1 MYDIIIIGAG
11 PAGLTAAIYGARY
24 NLNVLVIG
32 ETLGGLMMEAHSICN
47 YPGFLDITG
56 MDLTN
61 NLKEQV
67 DNLKVELKNET
78 VAKIEKSENGFAV
91 TTKEG
96 NYEAKKILLAL
107 GTKKRKLNIPQEE
120 KLLGRGISYCYTC
133 DGFFFKEKIIGVVGG
148 SDAAATAALY
158 LADIGKKV
166 YIIYR
171 KDKLRA
177 EPAWVKKIEE
187 NPKIE
192 VVYKANVVEAKGE
205 ERLESVVL
213 DNGKELKLDGLFVE
227 IGSVPSNVLAMQLG
241 VKKND
246 KDSII
251 VDEKQ
256 ETNVKGVYAA
266 GDITTGSNGFRQII
280 TAASEG
286 AIAVEAIFSELR

>member
-1 MYDIIIIGAG
+1 MYDLIIIGAG

-78 VAKIEKSENGFAV
+78 VAKIEKSENGFTV

-148 SDAAATAALY
+148 ADSAATAALY

-171 KDKLRA
+171 KEKLRA

-192 VVYKANVVEAKGE
+192 VVYNANVVEAKGE
-205 ERLESVVL
+205 ERLGSVVL
-213 DNGKELKLDGLFVE
+213 DNGKELKIDGLFVE